1 MKEKSGIF
9 MDKRNKG
16 RSLRPDGGSLRL
28 ILLVA
33 ALSACVSAPMEP
45 QASAARQVQP
55 TTATFPIKRVAN
67 PPKTFDELDVDQRQT
82 PPPALVSVVRNLGQS
97 FNGKVGIAV
106 RRIGA
111 DWTVAWNG
119 TSLFPQQSVS
129 KLWVSM
135 TFLDAVDRGKI
146 RLTDTTTI
154 TRKDLT
160 LFHQP
165 TAALVGTSGW
175 TTSYSDLMR
184 RAMTQSDNTAN
195 DTLLRAVG
203 GPEAVRAYLARRTI
217 KDVRFGPGER
227 LLQSATAGL
236 DWRQDYSIGRN
247 FYAARS
253 RLPMSVRTKALD
265 NYLSNPPD
273 GAAPSSIVKAL
284 AKLKEGEMLSPASSQ
299 LLMSIMSEAKTGPQR
314 IKGGVPPGWK
324 YLHKTGT
331 GQELAPRSTGY
342 NDIGIMTAPDGTSYA
357 VAVMIGST
365 TEPIPVR
372 WQLMQA
378 VAKAVAA
385 NHEKR

>member
-1 MKEKSGIF
+1 M
-9 MDKRNKG
+9 
-16 RSLRPDGGSLRL
+16 
-28 ILLVA
+28 
-33 ALSACVSAPMEP
+33 
-45 QASAARQVQP
+45 
-55 TTATFPIKRVAN
+55 
-67 PPKTFDELDVDQRQT
+67 
-82 PPPALVSVVRNLGQS
+82 VRNLGQS

-106 RRIGA
+106 RRIGS

-119 TSLFPQQSVS
+119 NSLFPQQSVS

-146 RLTDTTTI
+146 RLSDSTTI
-154 TRKDLT
+154 MKKDLT

-165 TAALVGTSGW
+165 SAANVGANGW
-175 TTSYSDLMR
+175 TTTYSDLMR
-184 RAMTQSDNTAN
+184 RAMTQSDNTCN
-195 DTLLRAVG
+195 DALLRAVG
-203 GPEAVRAYLARRTI
+203 GPDAVRGYLARRYI
-217 KDVRFGPGER
+217 KNIRFGPGER
-227 LLQSATAGL
+227 LLQSATAGM

-247 FYAARS
+247 FYAARAK
-253 RLPMSVRTKALD
+253 LPLSVRQKALD
-265 NYLSNPPD
+265 NYLASPPD
-273 GAAPSSIVKAL
+273 GAAPASIVEAL
-284 AKLKEGEMLSPASSQ
+284 AKLKQNDMLSPASSQ

-314 IKGGVPPGWK
+314 IKGGVPAGWR

-385 NHEKR
+385 NHETR